1 MQQGNLYCIYI
12 TLSCITANSAVYILK
27 YDNNNKKVWLTIY
40 LLKNQCV
47 VFSGI
52 LRLGCRLQLTEY
64 LNLTKHVR
72 EPMVVVTFTQVVQ
85 SRLSVWL

>member
-1 MQQGNLYCIYI
+1 MFIFNSIGLIEPIFYMQQDNLYCIYI

-27 YDNNNKKVWLTIY
+27 YDNNNKKKRWLTIY

-52 LRLGCRLQLTEY
+52 LR
-64 LNLTKHVR
+64 
-72 EPMVVVTFTQVVQ
+72 
-85 SRLSVWL
+85 